1 MANVVTANP
10 SSLDFAK
17 KKWAAEHLSQRI
29 EAAIYDPNVDMVAFL
44 GLLQTYNQHLLTLK
58 RGRTASKQAA

>member
-10 SSLDFAK
+10 NGLDFTK

-44 GLLQTYNQHLLTLK
+44 GLLQTYNQQLMTLK
-58 RGRTASKQAA
+58 RGRSASKQAA

>member
-1 MANVVTANP
+1 MANVVTANADG
-10 SSLDFAK
+10 LDFAK

-29 EAAIYDPNVDMVAFL
+29 EAAIYDPNVDMVTFL

-58 RGRTASKQAA
+58 RGRSARKQVA